1 METKSFD
8 VIVLGGGPG
17 GYVAA
22 VKAAQL
28 GFKTAVI
35 EKDKIGGVCVNIGCI
50 PTKALL
56 KNAEMY
62 EELTHASSWGYSL
75 DNLQYDYKAIIKRSR
90 DVAEANSKGAD
101 FLMKKNKIEVI
112 RGFGKFTDK
121 NTITISDNS
130 HNEIAVVKGSHI
142 IIATGARPKMIP
154 GVQPDGIR
162 ILTSTEAMTRTEQP
176 KSIII
181 IGAGAI
187 GIEFAYFFNAFGTK
201 VTVVEMMPQILPIED
216 EEVAKTLEKILAKKG
231 IQFLT
236 NTKVEHIQT
245 HEQAVTVTVS
255 AQGQNQTLQA
265 EHCLVAIGVQGNSE
279 NIGLEKIG
287 VQVEKGWIKV
297 DEYYRTSVPGI
308 YAIGD
313 IIGPPWLAHVA
324 SHEGIVCVEKI
335 AGKETHP
342 IDYKSIPGCTYCQ
355 PQVASIGLTEQKAK
369 ELGYEIKVGKFPYMA
384 NGKAR
389 AIQERDGFVKVIF
402 DAKYGELLGAH
413 ILGYD
418 ATELLAEFSIAKTLG
433 ATYKEIGY
441 TIHAHPT
448 LSEMIME
455 ASLNAYGEAVHI

>member
-1 METKSFD
+1 MDTKNYD

-22 VKAAQL
+22 VKASQS
-28 GFKTAVI
+28 GFKTAII
-35 EKDKIGGVCVNIGCI
+35 EKEKIGGVCVNIGCI

-62 EELTHASSWGYSL
+62 EELAHASSWGYSF
-75 DNLQYDYKAIIKRSR
+75 DNLKYDYKAIIKRSR

-101 FLMKKNKIEVI
+101 FLMKKNKIDVI
-112 RGFGKFTDK
+112 KGFGKFTEK
-121 NTITISDNS
+121 NKLSVSDNIGK
-130 HNEIAVVKGSHI
+130 EIAVVQAKHI
-142 IIATGARPKMIP
+142 IIATGARPRMIP
-154 GVQPDGIR
+154 GVQADGVR
-162 ILTSTEAMTRTEQP
+162 IMTSTEAMTRIDQP

-187 GIEFAYFFNAFGTK
+187 GMEFAYFFNAFGTK
-201 VTVVEMMPQILPIED
+201 VTVVEMLPQILPVED
-216 EEVAKTLEKILAKKG
+216 EEVSKTLEKILAKKG
-231 IQFLT
+231 IEFLT
-236 NTKVEHIQT
+236 NTRVEQIKT
-245 HEQAVTVTVS
+245 DDKSVSVTVS
-255 AQGQNQTLQA
+255 NQGTNKTLQA
-265 EHCLVAIGVQGNSE
+265 EHCLVAIGVQGNTE
-279 NIGLEKIG
+279 NIGLDKIG
-287 VQVEKGWIKV
+287 VQLEKGWIKV
-297 DEYYRTSVPGI
+297 DEYYRTHVPGI

-313 IIGPPWLAHVA
+313 IIGAPWLAHVA

-335 AGKETHP
+335 ADKETHP

-369 ELGYEIKVGKFPYMA
+369 EQGYEIKVGKFPYMA

-389 AIQERDGFVKVIF
+389 AIQERDGFIKVIF

-418 ATELLAEFSIAKTLG
+418 ATELLAEFGIAKALG

-455 ASLNAYGEAVHI
+455 AALSAYGEAVHI

>member
-1 METKSFD
+1 METKNYD

-22 VKAAQL
+22 VKASQS
-28 GFKTAVI
+28 GFKTAII
-35 EKDKIGGVCVNIGCI
+35 EKEKIGGVCVNIGCI

-62 EELTHASSWGYSL
+62 EELTHTSSWGYSF
-75 DNLQYDYKAIIKRSR
+75 DNLKYDYKAIIKRSR

-101 FLMKKNKIEVI
+101 FLMKKNKIDVI
-112 RGFGKFTDK
+112 KGFGKFTEKDK
-121 NTITISDNS
+121 LSVSDNTGK
-130 HNEIAVVKGSHI
+130 EIAVVQAKHI
-142 IIATGARPKMIP
+142 IIATGARPRMIP
-154 GVQPDGIR
+154 GVQSDGVR
-162 ILTSTEAMTRTEQP
+162 IMTSTEAMTRTEQP

-187 GIEFAYFFNAFGTK
+187 GMEFAYFFNAFGTK
-201 VTVVEMMPQILPIED
+201 VTVIEMLPQILPIED
-216 EEVAKTLEKILAKKG
+216 EEVSKTLEKILAKKG
-231 IQFLT
+231 IEFLT
-236 NTKVEHIQT
+236 NTRVEKIKTDDQSV
-245 HEQAVTVTVS
+245 AVTVS
-255 AQGQNQTLQA
+255 NQGTNKTLQA
-265 EHCLVAIGVQGNSE
+265 EHCLVAIGVQGNTE
-279 NIGLEKIG
+279 NIGLDKIG
-287 VQVEKGWIKV
+287 VQLEKGWIRV
-297 DEYYRTSVPGI
+297 DEYYRTHVPGI

-313 IIGPPWLAHVA
+313 IIGAPWLAHVA

-369 ELGYEIKVGKFPYMA
+369 EQGYEIKVGKFPYMA

-389 AIQERDGFVKVIF
+389 AIQERDGFIKVIF

-418 ATELLAEFSIAKTLG
+418 ATELLAEFGIAKALG
-433 ATYKEIGY
+433 ATYKEIGS

-455 ASLNAYGEAVHI
+455 AALSAYGEAVHI

>member
-1 METKSFD
+1 MEIKNYD
-8 VIVLGGGPG
+8 LIVLGGGPG

-28 GFKTAVI
+28 GFKTAIV

-56 KNAEMY
+56 KHAEIY
-62 EELTHASSWGYSL
+62 EEFSHAKDWGFSF

-90 DVAEANSKGAD
+90 DVADANSKGAD
-101 FLMKKNKIEVI
+101 FLMKKNKIDVYK
-112 RGFGKFTDK
+112 GVGKFTSKDTLSVFDADGK
-121 NTITISDNS
+121 ETNLL
-130 HNEIAVVKGSHI
+130 KGKHI
-142 IIATGARPKMIP
+142 IIATGARPRMIP

-162 ILTSTEAMTRTEQP
+162 IMTSTEAMTRTEQP

-201 VTVVEMMPQILPIED
+201 VTVVEMMPHILPIED
-216 EEVAKTLEKILAKKG
+216 EEVAKTLEKILSKKG
-231 IQFLT
+231 IEILT
-236 NTKVEHIQT
+236 NTRVETILT
-245 HEQAVTVTVS
+245 NDKSVSVTIS
-255 AQGQNQTLQA
+255 SQEHSKTLEA
-265 EHCLVAIGVQGNSE
+265 ETCLVAIGVQGNIE
-279 NIGLEKIG
+279 NIGFEKTGI
-287 VQVEKGWIKV
+287 QIEKGWIKV
-297 DEYYRTSVPGI
+297 DEYYRTNVPNI

-324 SHEGIVCVEKI
+324 SHEAIVCVEKI
-335 AGKETHP
+335 AGKDIHP

-355 PQVASIGLTEQKAK
+355 PQVASIGLTEKK
-369 ELGYEIKVGKFPYMA
+369 SLELGYKIKVGKFPYMA

-389 AIQERDGFVKVIF
+389 AIQERDGFIKIIF
-402 DAKYGELLGAH
+402 DEKYGELLGAH
-413 ILGYD
+413 IIGYD
-418 ATELLAEFSIAKTLG
+418 ATELLAELCLAKSMG
-433 ATYKEIGY
+433 ATYKEIGH

-455 ASLNAYGEAVHI
+455 AALNAYGEAVHI

>member
-1 METKSFD
+1 METNNYD

-22 VKAAQL
+22 VKAAQS
-28 GFKTAVI
+28 GFKTAII
-35 EKDKIGGVCVNIGCI
+35 EKEKIGGVCVNIGCI

-62 EELTHASSWGYSL
+62 EELFHASSWGYSF
-75 DNLQYDYKAIIKRSR
+75 DNLKYDYKVIIKRSR

-101 FLMKKNKIEVI
+101 FLMKKNKIDVI
-112 RGFGKFTDK
+112 KGFGKFTAKDK
-121 NTITISDNS
+121 LSVSDNS
-130 HNEIAVVKGSHI
+130 GKEIAVVQGKHI
-142 IIATGARPKMIP
+142 IIATGARPRMIP
-154 GVQPDGIR
+154 GVQADGVR
-162 ILTSTEAMTRTEQP
+162 IMTSTEAMTRTEQP
-176 KSIII
+176 KSIVI

-187 GIEFAYFFNAFGTK
+187 GMEFAYFFNAFGTK
-201 VTVVEMMPQILPIED
+201 VTVVEMLPQILPIED
-216 EEVAKTLEKILAKKG
+216 EEVSKTLEKILAKKG
-231 IQFLT
+231 IEFLT
-236 NTKVEHIQT
+236 HTRVEQIKT
-245 HEQAVTVTVS
+245 DDKSVSITVS
-255 AQGQNQTLQA
+255 NQGTNKTLQA
-265 EHCLVAIGVQGNSE
+265 EHCLVAIGVQGNTE
-279 NIGLEKIG
+279 NIGLDKIG
-287 VQVEKGWIKV
+287 VQIEKGWIKV
-297 DEYYRTSVPGI
+297 DEYYRTNVPGI

-313 IIGPPWLAHVA
+313 IIGAPWLAHVA

-369 ELGYEIKVGKFPYMA
+369 EQGYEIKVGKFPYMA

-389 AIQERDGFVKVIF
+389 AIQERDGYIKVIF

-418 ATELLAEFSIAKTLG
+418 ATELLAEFCIAKSLG
-433 ATYKEIGY
+433 ATYKEIGN

-455 ASLNAYGEAVHI
+455 AALNAYGEAVHI